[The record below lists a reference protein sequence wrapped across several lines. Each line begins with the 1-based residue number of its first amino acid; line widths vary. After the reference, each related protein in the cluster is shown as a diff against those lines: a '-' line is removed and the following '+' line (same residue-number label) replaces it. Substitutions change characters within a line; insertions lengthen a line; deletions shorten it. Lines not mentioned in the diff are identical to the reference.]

1 MTAPGALR
9 LGSAPGD
16 GGRAGGDTGPRA
28 TDADQPGVGNSA
40 LRLFLHT
47 FVDNK
52 LAIIGAAV
60 IVLITAFCFIG
71 PLVYHTDQ
79 VNPNLLSTNLGPR
92 GSYALG
98 TDNNGFDILGRL
110 MLGGQSSIEVGFA
123 VAAIA
128 TVVGILYGA
137 ISGFFGKA
145 VDVVMM
151 RVVDVAFSIPLVFL
165 FIFASR
171 IFQPTLGLL
180 IVLLGLVSW
189 LVPARLVRGE
199 TLALKVR
206 EYVQAVRTMGGGS
219 SRIIFRHLIPNTMGT
234 IVVTATFQVANAVLI
249 LATLQYLGFGLPPSE
264 PTWGSMI
271 ANGITYLQDGY
282 WWEVYPALVLIVLT
296 VVAFNFIGDAL
307 QDSFQVRLRQR

>member
-1 MTAPGALR
+1 MSALGELDAGLDRGAGHPEAIAPGA
-9 LGSAPGD
+9 GE
-16 GGRAGGDTGPRA
+16 
-28 TDADQPGVGNSA
+28 PGVGSTA
-40 LRLFLHT
+40 LRLVLRT
-47 FVDNK
+47 FVENK
-52 LAIIGAAV
+52 LAIAGAAV
-60 IVLITAFCFIG
+60 IVLTTAFCFIG
-71 PLVYHTDQ
+71 PQLYHTDQ
-79 VNPNLLSTNLGPR
+79 VDPSLLTTNLGPR
-92 GSYALG
+92 GSHLLG

-110 MLGGQSSIEVGFA
+110 MMGGQSSIEVGFA

-128 TVVGILYGA
+128 TVMGILYGA

-151 RVVDVAFSIPLVFL
+151 RFVDVAFSIPLVFL

-180 IVLLGLVSW
+180 ILLLGLVSW

-219 SRIIFRHLIPNTMGT
+219 WRIIFRHLIPNTMGT

-249 LATLQYLGFGLPPSE
+249 LATLQYLGFGLPPTE

-282 WWEVYPALVLIVLT
+282 WWEVYPALVMIVVT

>member
-1 MTAPGALR
+1 MTAPRALR

-28 TDADQPGVGNSA
+28 TDADQPGVGTAPSVFPA
-40 LRLFLHT
+40 HLCRQQAG
-47 FVDNK
+47 DNRC
-52 LAIIGAAV
+52 GM

-71 PLVYHTDQ
+71 PLLYHTDQ
-79 VNPNLLSTNLGPR
+79 VDPNLLSTNLGPR
-92 GSYALG
+92 SSYLLG

-219 SRIIFRHLIPNTMGT
+219 SGSSF
-234 IVVTATFQVANAVLI
+234 AT
-249 LATLQYLGFGLPPSE
+249 SS
-264 PTWGSMI
+264 PTRW
-271 ANGITYLQDGY
+271 A
-282 WWEVYPALVLIVLT
+282 
-296 VVAFNFIGDAL
+296 
-307 QDSFQVRLRQR
+307 RLL